1 MSSTNPSDPL
11 TTNRQTTTSMLRQLT
26 RFLVLCGVVAGGSLA
41 LWQYEKKWSSDA
53 RHQREVNELKEQ
65 NQQLEQ
71 FVTRLTSERRVADIV
86 VTEQIKNGDT
96 ITSTTLLFVEYAPDG
111 QQLPPRYF
119 TIKGNVAHIDALV
132 IKFEQDFIKSGD
144 PLRGH
149 SLVLFHRLYGDYQ
162 APVDGFM
169 IDMPGKPPEVYRIP
183 TRSPSAS
190 ECETQLWQDFWKL
203 ADDEAYRKEKGV
215 RVAMGESPWT
225 RFYPDKVYTLTLQ
238 ADGGLSLSSRAMD
251 GIWKEY
257 RDALARARASVSSNA
272 N

>member
-1 MSSTNPSDPL
+1 MKA
-11 TTNRQTTTSMLRQLT
+11 QLI
-26 RFLVLCGVVAGGSLA
+26 RILAVCALVAGGGA
-41 LWQYEKKWSSDA
+41 LMWQYEHKWSEDA
-53 RHQREVNELKEQ
+53 KRAAEIHKLKKQNE
-65 NQQLEQ
+65 QLEC
-71 FVTRLTSERRVADIV
+71 FVQRLTTEKRVADMV
-86 VTEQIKNGDT
+86 VCGQKKNGSAVEE
-96 ITSTTLLFVEYAPDG
+96 TSLMFVEYDG
-111 QQLPPRYF
+111 QGGQLPPRYF

-132 IKFEQDFIKSGD
+132 IKFEQDFIKAGD

-162 APVDGFM
+162 APADGFM
-169 IDMPGKPPEVYRIP
+169 IDMPGKPPEVYRTP
-183 TRSPSAS
+183 TRSPAAS
-190 ECETQLWQDFWKL
+190 EFETQLWQDFWKL

-257 RDALARARASVSSNA
+257 RDALARARASSANA

>member
-1 MSSTNPSDPL
+1 MKAQVIRIVSVFAL
-11 TTNRQTTTSMLRQLT
+11 
-26 RFLVLCGVVAGGSLA
+26 VAGGGA
-41 LWQYEKKWSSDA
+41 LMWQYEHKWSEDA
-53 RHQREVNELKEQ
+53 KRAAEISKLKEQ
-65 NQQLEQ
+65 NQQLEH
-71 FVTRLTSERRVADIV
+71 FVQRLTTEKRVAEV
-86 VTEQIKNGDT
+86 LVCGQKKNGSA
-96 ITSTTLLFVEYAPDG
+96 IEETTLMFVEYDG
-111 QQLPPRYF
+111 DGGQLPPRFF

-183 TRSPSAS
+183 THSPAAS
-190 ECETQLWQDFWKL
+190 EFETQLWQDFWKL

-215 RVAMGESPWT
+215 KVAMGESPWT

-257 RDALARARASVSSNA
+257 RDALAKARNSLGTA